1 MLMTVSF
8 RAFSLQLAA
17 LLAAL
22 TLQANAAGTIKADR
36 TNVRAKPAF
45 DGEVLA
51 TLNKGEVVEVL
62 DQVPGT
68 GSDGAPRPWA
78 KIALPKQAPVWVYGP
93 LVDPKTRTVKSK
105 VLNLR
110 AGPGRNYSELGELSQ
125 GATVTVLREVDGW
138 LLIEPPPSTFGFV
151 SANLIDVQTLATPA
165 TPAPAPAP
173 AAQIAPPVPKPVAET
188 RPATFQP
195 QRQPQPVIAEP
206 APQPATAAPVS
217 VASNVVKPAPIA
229 APTTPSAVT
238 SAPEVQADPG
248 TNAPAK
254 PRKFRPYQPPL
265 HSVPADKEFM
275 ATGSGDV
282 TTPREVLREG
292 TVGRAWS
299 VQAPGYHELGSL
311 TKEGTID
318 FLISET
324 PDIDLTK
331 YRGHHVLVSG
341 EEWRDSRW
349 KTPLLKVKSIQLAD

>member
-8 RAFSLQLAA
+8 RAFSLQFAA
-17 LLAAL
+17 LLAIL

-51 TLNKGEVVEVL
+51 TLNKGDVVEVL

-78 KIALPKQAPVWVYGP
+78 KIALPKQTQVWVYGP
-93 LVDPKTRTVKSK
+93 LVDPKTKMVKSK

-151 SANLIDVQTLATPA
+151 SASLIDAPPTA
-165 TPAPAPAP
+165 TPAPVVQA
-173 AAQIAPPVPKPVAET
+173 APPVSTPVAKT
-188 RPATFQP
+188 RPAP
-195 QRQPQPVIAEP
+195 VQPQPLPPQPIVAEP
-206 APQPATAAPVS
+206 APQPVATSSP
-217 VASNVVKPAPIA
+217 VASNVVKPAPIPTP
-229 APTTPSAVT
+229 APATPVAVT
-238 SAPEVQADPG
+238 PPPEVQADPD

-292 TVGRAWS
+292 MVGRAWS

>member
-1 MLMTVSF
+1 MTASF
-8 RAFSLQLAA
+8 RAFRLQLAA
-17 LLAAL
+17 LLAFA
-22 TLQANAAGTIKADR
+22 TLHAHAAGTIKVDR

-51 TLNKGEVVEVL
+51 TLNKGDVVEVL

-78 KIALPKQAPVWVYGP
+78 KIALPKQTAVWVYGP
-93 LVDPKTRTVKSK
+93 LVDSKTKTVKSK

-125 GATVTVLREVDGW
+125 GATVTVLRETDGW

-151 SANLIDVQTLATPA
+151 SANLIEVQAPTTPALARQVATPV
-165 TPAPAPAP
+165 PAPVTEA
-173 AAQIAPPVPKPVAET
+173 K
-188 RPATFQP
+188 PATFQP
-195 QRQPQPVIAEP
+195 QPQPQPVAAAPVPPPVTAPAVESKP
-206 APQPATAAPVS
+206 APVASTAAP
-217 VASNVVKPAPIA
+217 IT
-229 APTTPSAVT
+229 PTPTPSAPATVT
-238 SAPEVQADPG
+238 PAPDAPADPG

-254 PRKFRPYQPPL
+254 PRKFRAYQPPL
-265 HSVPADKEFM
+265 RSVPDDKEFM
-275 ATGSGDV
+275 ATGSGD
-282 TTPREVLREG
+282 TKPREVLREG
-292 TVGRAWS
+292 TVGLAWS
-299 VQAPGYHELGSL
+299 VQAPGYHELVSL
-311 TKEGTID
+311 AKEGTID
-318 FLISET
+318 YLISET